1 MPSAAAR
8 SEGGGWLAPAIAV
21 VAVVTGLRLVALAF
35 NRTDLFVDEAQ
46 YWFWGQNFDFGYYSK
61 PPLIGWLLR
70 AVTDLAGSDAP
81 FWVRMPG
88 AVLHGV
94 TGLILAAL
102 AARLA
107 DGKVALWTA
116 AIYVTLPFVS
126 LGSLLIS
133 TDTVMAPFYAG
144 ALLFFVRAGQ
154 DGRAGDAFVA
164 GVCAGGAFMAKYAAV
179 YLIPG
184 AMLAVLVAP
193 ALRPGWRNAALMAV
207 GFGLVIAPNVIWNLS
222 HDLTTVEHTMDNVG
236 WVRTGA
242 NFRFG
247 GMVEFMAAQFVVF
260 GPLTMVALLWGIAR
274 ARTPGLRALAVLA
287 LPPLVVV
294 LVQSALG
301 KAYANWAVATYFAG
315 TVLAVWVMG
324 RRWRWLALGVNLLAA
339 VALPLLTILAPW
351 PAVKGQALLHR
362 YLGRTTMSQQILA
375 LARADGLPVVSTSR
389 DVLADL
395 FYTGRE
401 SGVPIY
407 AVRPNG
413 RPAHYYA
420 QNFAL
425 PTGFTGKVLLI
436 ATAPIDCGAGP
447 VPPAGVLTGTG
458 TWAGKGLTP
467 YVIDAE
473 CLDAAD

>member
-1 MPSAAAR
+1 MPSAAAS
-8 SEGGGWLAPAIAV
+8 SERGWLAPAIAV
-21 VAVVTGLRLVALAF
+21 VAAVTGLRLVALAF

-81 FWVRMPG
+81 FWVRLPG
-88 AVLHGV
+88 AVLHGI
-94 TGLILAAL
+94 TALILAAL

-107 DGKVALWTA
+107 DARVALWTA
-116 AIYVTLPFVS
+116 AIYVTLPFVA

-154 DGRAGDAFVA
+154 GGRAGDAFAA
-164 GVCAGGAFMAKYAAV
+164 GICAGAAFMAKYAAV

-184 AMLAVLVAP
+184 AVLAVLVAP
-193 ALRPGWRNAALMAV
+193 ALRPGWRNALLMAL
-207 GFGLVIAPNVIWNLS
+207 GFGLVIAPNVAWNLT

-242 NFRFG
+242 NVRPG
-247 GMVEFMAAQFVVF
+247 AMAEFLASQFIVF
-260 GPLTMVALLWGIAR
+260 GPLTMAAFLWGLVR
-274 ARTPGLRALAVLA
+274 ARTAALRALAVFA
-287 LPPLVVV
+287 VPPLAVV
-294 LVQSALG
+294 LVQSLLG

-324 RRWRWLALGVNLLAA
+324 ARWRWMALAVNLLVA
-339 VALPLLTILAPW
+339 VALPVLTVLAPW
-351 PAVKGQALLHR
+351 PEVKGQTLLHR
-362 YLGRTTMSQQILA
+362 YLGRTAMSEQILA
-375 LARADGLPVVSTSR
+375 LARAEGLPVLSDNR

-395 FYTGRE
+395 FYTGRD

-407 AVRPNG
+407 AARPDG
-413 RPAHYYA
+413 RPEHYYA

-425 PTGFTGKVLLI
+425 PAGFSGKLLLI
-436 ATAPIDCGAGP
+436 ATAPVDCGTGP
-447 VPPAGVLTGTG
+447 VPPAGVLNGTG

-467 YVIDAE
+467 YVIEAE